1 MPSITSILRTFSDVG
16 DNIFNSNTCLSC
28 IFHVIENNNRVV
40 VENKLKYDNYRYS
53 IDFDDLD
60 EKLANVKIFLL
71 CNPHNPIGK
80 IWSKSDLE
88 KIGDL
93 CKNMML
99 L

>member
-1 MPSITSILRTFSDVG
+1 M
-16 DNIFNSNTCLSC
+16 
-28 IFHVIENNNRVV
+28 V

-93 CKNMML
+93 CKKHDVVIVSDEIHCDLTDPGINYNPFELHLIIIKL
-99 L
+99 LHVYTN